1 MPDRFDLIV
10 FDWDGTVVDSTAFI
24 SRSIQ
29 LAAADLGLA
38 VPSTEQASH
47 VIGLGLTDALARAV
61 PDLPP
66 ERMQEFSLR
75 YRHHY
80 FAREPDIVLFS
91 GMGELL
97 AELVGAG
104 QRLAV
109 ATGKSRVGLAR
120 AFEATGLGP
129 LFEATRCADQTH
141 SKPHPAML
149 LEIAEETGV
158 DPARML
164 MIGDTTHDL
173 QMADNA
179 GASGVGVTYGAHP
192 RHGLAAVAHLA
203 LVDDVAELA
212 AWLRREV

>member
-1 MPDRFDLIV
+1 MPARFDLIV

-29 LAAADLGLA
+29 LAAADLGLV
-38 VPSTEQASH
+38 VPSAEEASH
-47 VIGLGLTDALARAV
+47 VIGLGLHDALARAV

-66 ERMQEFSLR
+66 ERMPEFSLR

-80 FAREPDIVLFS
+80 FAREPDIVLFA
-91 GMGELL
+91 GMAELL
-97 AELVGAG
+97 AELSGAG
-104 QRLAV
+104 RRLAV

-120 AFEATGLGP
+120 AFEATGLAP

-149 LEIAEETGV
+149 LEIADETGV

-173 QMADNA
+173 LMAGNA
-179 GASGVGVTYGAHP
+179 GAGGLGVTYGAHP
-192 RHGLAAVAHLA
+192 RAGLAQVAHLA
-203 LVDDVAELA
+203 LVDNVAELA
-212 AWLRREV
+212 AWLGREA